1 MEVTNIVALLKKS
14 DAQQATK
21 FASYIVRTANEKKGG
36 SFKNPFMQKKTEQ
49 QMADLFLRVEAEG
62 LVFDGVHITLQSTGV
77 SYDYKAYRNK
87 MLNVYPESKIDLALV
102 YEGDDF
108 SFKKDS
114 GKVTYHHKLE
124 NPFEQS
130 DDKIKG
136 GYCVIKNKRGEFLTL
151 LSSAEIAKHRKV
163 AKQDFIWKAWF
174 KEMCMKTI
182 IKKACS
188 VHFDDMY
195 HKMND
200 MDNENNDVEK
210 DVTETENE
218 RMQREIREALE
229 IYQGD
234 DVDAIREMCQDKLKN
249 KEFTTEFFNNVKKQ
263 LGA

>member
-1 MEVTNIVALLKKS
+1 MKVENIVALLKNS
-14 DAQQATK
+14 DVQQATK
-21 FASYIVRTANEKKGG
+21 FASYIVRTANEKKNG

-87 MLNVYPESKIDLALV
+87 MLNVYPESKIDVGLV
-102 YEGDDF
+102 YKGDDF
-108 SFKKDS
+108 SFVKDS
-114 GKVTYHHKLE
+114 GKVTYHHTLKS
-124 NPFEQS
+124 PFEQA
-130 DDKIKG
+130 DGNITG

-163 AKQDFIWKAWF
+163 AKQDYIWKAWF

-195 HKMND
+195 HKIND
-200 MDNENNDVEK
+200 MDNENIDVEK
-210 DVTETENE
+210 DPVETDSE
-218 RMQREIREALE
+218 RMQREVREALE
-229 IYQGD
+229 IYQGED
-234 DVDAIREMCQDKLKN
+234 GDSIRGICADKLKN
-249 KEFTTEFFNNVKKQ
+249 GEFTEEFAANILSQ
-263 LGA
+263 LKS